1 MFALI
6 GNRGFSLRFTGVA
19 GLVVIVLA
27 YAGSYLWNLRPLSE
41 TERKLVGT
49 WACDSDSR
57 IRLRLA
63 ADRSAFLRAPERV
76 VRPPHPDAEP
86 ADELRFFRIGSWS
99 VSDRWLAVRNR
110 GIVQPRRSIWSW
122 FAAPST
128 PEGSKRLSVGRW
140 SGVNPSRR
148 LEVLDADYLKLGGDL
163 YFRVREAPGDELSVT
178 GQPAVTSVR

>member
-19 GLVVIVLA
+19 GLIVIVLG
-27 YAGSYLWNLRPLSE
+27 YAGSYLWNLRPLTE

-57 IRLRLA
+57 IRLRLV
-63 ADRSAFLRAPERV
+63 ADRSAFLQAPDRMAC
-76 VRPPHPDAEP
+76 PPHPDAEP

-99 VSDRWLAVRNR
+99 VWNGWLGVRNR
-110 GIVQPRRSIWSW
+110 GIVRPRRSIWSL
-122 FAAPST
+122 FVASPR
-128 PEGSKRLSVGRW
+128 PEGSKRLSVGGW

-163 YFRVREAPGDELSVT
+163 YFRVRETPGDELSVT